1 MQKIMSIRI
10 NTEDAEFIKK
20 TSKEEKQEKAK
31 TVRELIEKG
40 RLYLAIE
47 QYREGRISIEK
58 AAEKANKNLSEMLD
72 LLAEFG
78 VKNPMTKQQYLE
90 GLKNVEEIF

>member
-1 MQKIMSIRI
+1 
-10 NTEDAEFIKK
+10 
-20 TSKEEKQEKAK
+20 
-31 TVRELIEKG
+31 
-40 RLYLAIE
+40 
-47 QYREGRISIEK
+47 
-58 AAEKANKNLSEMLD
+58 MLD

>member
-1 MQKIMSIRI
+1 M
-10 NTEDAEFIKK
+10 
-20 TSKEEKQEKAK
+20 
-31 TVRELIEKG
+31 
-40 RLYLAIE
+40 AIE

-90 GLKNVEEIF
+90 GLKNIEEIF